1 MRRKWATSGLRPL
14 MLNAAFKNSGP
25 LHAGCDCNRKENVVP
40 VSTGSLFWQSS
51 TVQFRMI
58 LILASNKVQFRTIF
72 IQTSNKVQFMTIIIQ
87 TGNKVPFTCLA
98 TAFIITI
105 CSPSHSNGLFFSPLL
120 SFETVPS
127 AGLIDDGHC
136 PSFQGRSSSISS
148 CTSLLQV
155 INGMASLAFCPQGSL
170 SSSSTFHIVW
180 DANHL

>member
-1 MRRKWATSGLRPL
+1 MTKGYGGRLSISVCWMRIIRLQSDVRFRMRRKWATSGLRPL

-72 IQTSNKVQFMTIIIQ
+72 IQTSNKVQFRTIFIQTSNKVQFMTIIIQ
-87 TGNKVPFTCLA
+87 TGNKVQFRMVSTRLA

-105 CSPSHSNGLFFSPLL
+105 CSPSHSNGLFFSLCY
-120 SFETVPS
+120 
-127 AGLIDDGHC
+127 C
-136 PSFQGRSSSISS
+136 PSKQFQV
-148 CTSLLQV
+148 LV
-155 INGMASLAFCPQGSL
+155 
-170 SSSSTFHIVW
+170 
-180 DANHL
+180 